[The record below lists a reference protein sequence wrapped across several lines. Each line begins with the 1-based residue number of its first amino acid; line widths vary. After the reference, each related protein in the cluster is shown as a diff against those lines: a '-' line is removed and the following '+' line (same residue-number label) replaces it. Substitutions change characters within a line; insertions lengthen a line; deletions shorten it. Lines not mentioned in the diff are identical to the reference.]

1 MANPFFDDDRE
12 LTNDE
17 LRLTEM
23 LRQLLNL
30 STDTGFAGRLVLLA
44 PDGEFVGDAK
54 LSARDIETVTDALMA
69 VNTYRT
75 DCEEANR
82 PAGPLPA
89 DDGPMEFD
97 EADIVL
103 VGDEAEAF
111 LKDGGQI

>member
-17 LRLTEM
+17 LRLQEM

-30 STDTGFAGRLVLLA
+30 SADQGFAGRIVLLD

-75 DCEEANR
+75 DMEEATR
-82 PAGPLPA
+82 PAAPLPVEREPISE
-89 DDGPMEFD
+89 DDI
-97 EADIVL
+97 EAI
-103 VGDEAEAF
+103 GEEAEAF
-111 LKDGGQI
+111 LQNGGLY

>member
-17 LRLTEM
+17 LRLTEL
-23 LRQLLNL
+23 LRQLINL
-30 STDTGFAGRLVLLA
+30 SNDGDYAGRMVLLA

-69 VNTYRT
+69 VNTYRL
-75 DCEEANR
+75 DLEEATR
-82 PAGPLPA
+82 PAAPLPIEPLTA
-89 DDGPMEFD
+89 TEDDF
-97 EADIVL
+97 EA

-111 LKDGGQI
+111 LKNGGLS

>member
-1 MANPFFDDDRE
+1 MTNPFFDDDRE

-30 STDTGFAGRLVLLA
+30 STDNEPAGRIMLLG

-75 DCEEANR
+75 DCEEALR
-82 PAGPLPA
+82 PAEPLPVEPLKA
-89 DDGPMEFD
+89 T
-97 EADIVL
+97 EAAIKAL
-103 VGDEAEAF
+103 GDEAEAF
-111 LKDGGQI
+111 LKDGGLL

>member
-12 LTNDE
+12 LSNDE
-17 LRLTEM
+17 LRLQEL
-23 LRQLLNL
+23 LRQLINL
-30 STDTGFAGRLVLLA
+30 STDNESAGRIVLLA

-75 DCEEANR
+75 DLEEATR
-82 PAGPLPA
+82 PAAPLPVEPLTA
-89 DDGPMEFD
+89 GEDDI
-97 EADIVL
+97 AS

-111 LKDGGQI
+111 LKNGGLY

>member
-17 LRLTEM
+17 LRLQEM

-30 STDTGFAGRLVLLA
+30 STNDGFAGRIVLLD
-44 PDGEFVGDAK
+44 PDGEFVGDAR

-75 DCEEANR
+75 DCEEATR
-82 PAGPLPA
+82 PAAPLPIEPLS
-89 DDGPMEFD
+89 DDED
-97 EADIVL
+97 DISA

-111 LKDGGQI
+111 LKNGGLY